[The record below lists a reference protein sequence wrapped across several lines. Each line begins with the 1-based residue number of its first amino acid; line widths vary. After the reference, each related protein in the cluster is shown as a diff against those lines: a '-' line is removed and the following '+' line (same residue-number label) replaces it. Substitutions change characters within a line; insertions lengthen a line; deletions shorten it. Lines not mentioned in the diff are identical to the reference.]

1 VRPAPEQHAVELAR
15 GLDEIDQRLRSE
27 LAEVGE
33 VFIDV
38 TARGGGR
45 DHAGA
50 GL

>member
-1 VRPAPEQHAVELAR
+1 M
-15 GLDEIDQRLRSE
+15 LDLSQPQGAHIDQRLRSE